1 LGIKIMMPPQAAK
14 SASGA
19 LIARQVLR
27 EIVDKSVKTAF
38 DEHYFAVMMHKGI
51 SGDMQHMS
59 FNALAM
65 MLSRPTPTVHHFI
78 AEHMIN
84 GSARGGC
91 EVCNGASEEL
101 KSLIFEEKEKDH
113 GSEDPFSLWIAVA
126 SIAQARRR
134 SGR

>member
-1 LGIKIMMPPQAAK
+1 MMPPQAAK

-27 EIVDKSVKTAF
+27 EIVHNSVKTTS

-65 MLSRPTPTVHHFI
+65 LLSRSTPTVHHFI
-78 AEHMIN
+78 ADHMVN

-91 EVCNGASEEL
+91 KACNGASKEL
-101 KSLIFEEKEKDH
+101 KNLFVEEKDKDH
-113 GSEDPFSLWIAVA
+113 GSEEPFSLWIAMA
-126 SIAQARRR
+126 SLAQAKRR

>member
-1 LGIKIMMPPQAAK
+1 MMPPQAAK

-27 EIVDKSVKTAF
+27 EIVHNSVKTTS

-65 MLSRPTPTVHHFI
+65 LLSRSTPTVHHFI
-78 AEHMIN
+78 ADHIVN

-91 EVCNGASEEL
+91 DVCNGASKEL
-101 KSLIFEEKEKDH
+101 KNLFVEEKDKDH
-113 GSEDPFSLWIAVA
+113 GSEEPFSLWIAMA
-126 SIAQARRR
+126 SLAQAKRR

>member
-1 LGIKIMMPPQAAK
+1 MMPSETVK
-14 SASGA
+14 SQTGA
-19 LIARQVLR
+19 LIARQLLR
-27 EIVDKSVKTAF
+27 EIVHNSVKTTS

-65 MLSRPTPTVHHFI
+65 LLSRSTPTVHHFI
-78 AEHMIN
+78 ADHMVN

-91 EVCNGASEEL
+91 EVCNGASKEL
-101 KSLIFEEKEKDH
+101 KNLIFEEKDKNH
-113 GSEDPFSLWIAVA
+113 GSEEPFSLWIAMA
-126 SIAQARRR
+126 SLAQAKRR

>member
-1 LGIKIMMPPQAAK
+1 LGIKIMMPPETVK
-14 SASGA
+14 SQTGA

-27 EIVDKSVKTAF
+27 EIVDKSVKTEF
-38 DEHYFAVMMHKGI
+38 DEHYFAVMMHRGI

-59 FNALAM
+59 FNALGM
-65 MLSRPTPTVHHFI
+65 MLSRPTPTIHHFI

-91 EVCNGASEEL
+91 EVCNGASKEL
-101 KSLIFEEKEKDH
+101 KNLIFEEKEKDH
-113 GSEDPFSLWIAVA
+113 GSEEPFSLWIAVA
-126 SIAQARRR
+126 SIAQARRQ